1 MQKPLAAPLDAT
13 FLPTV
18 RQLSPYQPGKPIA
31 EVARELGLTDI
42 IKLASNEN
50 PYGASPKVTAAI
62 QQALPELHLYPDAA
76 AFALRQALAEQCK
89 RSPAEIIVGNGSN
102 ELLDLLARAVLQPGD
117 NAVFSEFCFLVY
129 PLATAACGA
138 TAKVAKALPSD
149 HPTMPYGHNPDALL
163 QEIDKDTKIIF
174 IANPNNPTG
183 TWWTAPQWQDFLAA
197 VPPQVLVVYDEA
209 YREYVDV
216 ADYPQVE
223 AQLAAHP
230 NLIISRSFS
239 KAYGLAA
246 LRLGYFLAHPD
257 VVDVLNRLRNP
268 FNVNTLAQVA
278 GIAALSDPLFVA
290 ESAAKVRVEREAL
303 RAFFQSQ
310 GRNVLPSQGN
320 FITVHF
326 AAAAAA
332 LHQALL
338 REGIIVRPLANY
350 GLGEFL
356 RVSIGLPAENQRL
369 CAAFEKVWPTLP

>member
-1 MQKPLAAPLDAT
+1 MDT
-13 FLPTV
+13 SFLTAV

-31 EVARELGLTDI
+31 EVAREFGLTDI

-50 PYGASPKVTAAI
+50 PYGVSPKVTAAI

-76 AFALRQALAEQCK
+76 AFALRQALAEHLN

-102 ELLDLLARAVLQPGD
+102 ELLDLLARATLQPGS

-138 TAKVAKALPSD
+138 SAKVAKAYPVD
-149 HPTMPYGHNPDALL
+149 HPTMPYGHDPEALL
-163 QEIDKDTKIIF
+163 EAIDKDTKVIF

-183 TWWTAPQWQDFLAA
+183 TWWQRWQWQDFLAE

-209 YREYVDV
+209 YREYVD
-216 ADYPQVE
+216 APDYPQVE
-223 AQLAAHP
+223 AQLSAYP

-246 LRLGYFLAHPD
+246 LRLGYFLAHPS
-257 VVDVLNRLRNP
+257 VINILNRLRNP

-278 GIAALSDPLFVA
+278 GIAAVSDPVFVA
-290 ESAAKVRVEREAL
+290 DSAAKVRAARKDL
-303 RAFFQSQ
+303 GDFFQAQ
-310 GRNVLPSQGN
+310 GRKVLPSQGN

-326 AAAAAA
+326 GAAAAA
-332 LHQALL
+332 LNQALL

-369 CAAFEKVWPTLP
+369 CAAFEKVWPTVQ